1 MAKRYDAI
9 DGLRTYSAIGI
20 VLMHVLAN
28 GDYGLNG
35 FLFKSLIPSFT
46 NLVFLFMII
55 SGFSMCCGYYEK
67 IVKNEIS
74 LGGFYR
80 RRFEKVWPF
89 FAALC
94 VLDVIISPS
103 FASICEAFANMTL
116 CFGFIDAEISVIGVG
131 WFLGVVFI
139 FYLIFPFFC
148 YLISDKRRAWFSFG
162 VALMLNIVCKYYFN
176 VSRSNFA
183 YSAVYFLA
191 GGLIYIYRDKI
202 AELSEKFRWLI
213 LLVCMS
219 FAAVYYLAGGYTF
232 IMLMLFSAL
241 LVYALKVKRGGVL
254 INPVTRYVSSIS
266 MEIYLCHMV
275 IYRLA
280 EKLHLLNLG
289 SSKKLS
295 YIYSSI
301 LVLIGAIIFSV
312 VLRAMLTK
320 TRNFCKKFF

>member
-46 NLVFLFMII
+46 NLVFLFMVI

-74 LGGFYR
+74 LGDFYR

-103 FASICEAFANMTL
+103 FASMCEAFADMTL

-139 FYLIFPFFC
+139 FYMIFPFFC

-176 VSRSNFA
+176 VSRTNFA
-183 YSAVYFLA
+183 YSAVFFLA

-202 AELSEKFRWLI
+202 ADLSQKFRWLI
-213 LLVCMS
+213 LLVCMM
-219 FAAVYYLAGGYTF
+219 FTAVYYLAGEYTF

-241 LVYALKVKRGGVL
+241 LVYALKVKRGG
-254 INPVTRYVSSIS
+254 INKPSYSICKQYKYGDIS
-266 MEIYLCHMV
+266 LPYGDLQV
-275 IYRLA
+275 GGKTA
-280 EKLHLLNLG
+280 
-289 SSKKLS
+289 
-295 YIYSSI
+295 SI
-301 LVLIGAIIFSV
+301 EPW
-312 VLRAMLTK
+312 
-320 TRNFCKKFF
+320 